1 MLSQVEF
8 SQVCYEKFL
17 AYFDEVKRGKGSD
30 LQKGRLE
37 GFMQAAELLGIV
49 ERARAQGLME
59 QAHMQVFGETIAER
73 ERRKKALKEYDEE
86 WLAIP
91 SVQRQVK

>member
-1 MLSQVEF
+1 MPNQTEF
-8 SQVCYEKFL
+8 TQTCYQKFL
-17 AYFDEVKRGKGSD
+17 SYFNEVKQGSGSD

-37 GFMQAAELLGIV
+37 GFMQAAELLGLV
-49 ERARAQGLME
+49 ERTRAQALME

-73 ERRKKALKEYDEE
+73 ERRKQALKEYDEE

-91 SVQRQVK
+91 SVQRRPK

>member
-1 MLSQVEF
+1 MLSQAEF

-17 AYFDEVKRGKGSD
+17 AYFDTVKLGSGSD
-30 LQKGRLE
+30 LLKGRLE
-37 GFMQAAELLGIV
+37 GFIQAVELLGVINREHAQATM
-49 ERARAQGLME
+49 ERAHR
-59 QAHMQVFGETIAER
+59 QVFGVSIAER

-86 WLAIP
+86 WLNIP